1 MKRISPI
8 SATRTPDKPT
18 ERKRRLAFI
27 STVFLLPADAG
38 GKIRTGNIL
47 RGMLGGAFEITLV
60 MPATPEQLAR
70 WGDELKALCN
80 HLVTWP
86 APKTLPRWTRAADLM
101 RTTPA
106 NVANDATAAA
116 RRTVARLLDQT
127 EFDVV
132 VYDFVHA
139 AVLRPAYTQSRARS
153 VCFTHNVEAEI
164 FERHAKTAA
173 GPLMRRVW
181 ASQAEKM
188 RRFEGEA
195 LRGFDSV
202 IAVSERDG
210 QQFSAG
216 YGVSNP
222 QVIPTGVDLAFFSW
236 VAPVSPVASASPAST
251 DAGQPPTVVFTGS
264 MDWAANVDG
273 VRFFLGEVWPLVL
286 ARQPDARFTVVGRHP
301 PAALLREA
309 EGQPGVTFTGFVD
322 DVRPYVRAA
331 QAFVIPLRVGGGTR
345 IKAFEAMA
353 MGCPLVSTGVGIE
366 GLGVNPGEHYL
377 LADSAADQAAAV
389 LRLFDDAAL
398 RAQLSQA
405 AREQVEQRYGHRV
418 AALAFEQICL
428 RAGNQA
434 LLTAAAVSPAAA

>member
-1 MKRISPI
+1 MKRSSP
-8 SATRTPDKPT
+8 PDRPA

-60 MPATPEQLAR
+60 MPATPEQLAQ

-86 APKTLPRWTRAADLM
+86 APKALPRWTRAADLM

-116 RRTVARLLDQT
+116 RRCVARLLDQT

-164 FERHAKTAA
+164 FERHAKTAS

-181 ASQAEKM
+181 ASQAVKM

-210 QQFSAG
+210 QQFSTG
-216 YGVSNP
+216 YGVNNP
-222 QVIPTGVDLAFFSW
+222 QVIPTGVDLDFFSW
-236 VAPVSPVASASPAST
+236 QAPPAPT
-251 DAGQPPTVVFTGS
+251 AEQPPGVVFTGS

-273 VRFFLGEVWPLVL
+273 VRFFLAEVWPLVR
-286 ARQPDARFTVVGRHP
+286 AREPAARFTVVGRHP

-322 DVRPYVRAA
+322 DVRPHVRGA
-331 QAFVIPLRVGGGTR
+331 QVFVIPLRVGGGTR

-353 MGCPLVSTGVGIE
+353 MGCPVVSTGVGIE
-366 GLGVNPGEHYL
+366 GLGVTPGEHYL
-377 LADSAADQAAAV
+377 LADSAAEQAAAV
-389 LRLFDDAAL
+389 LRLFDEAPL

-418 AALAFEQICL
+418 AAQAFEQICL
-428 RAGNQA
+428 RAGNPA
-434 LLTAAAVSPAAA
+434 PLTAAAVSSAAA

>member
-1 MKRISPI
+1 VSVCNSPR
-8 SATRTPDKPT
+8 SGTG

-47 RGMLGGAFEITLV
+47 RGMQGGAFEITLV
-60 MPATPEQLAR
+60 MPATPEQLAQ
-70 WGDELKALCN
+70 WGDELKRLCD
-80 HLVTWP
+80 HLVTWL
-86 APKTLPRWTRAADLM
+86 APKALPRWTRAADLM

-106 NVANDATAAA
+106 NVANDATASA

-139 AVLRPAYTQSRARS
+139 AVLRPVHTQSRARS

-173 GPLMRRVW
+173 GALMRRVW

-210 QQFSAG
+210 QQFSTA
-216 YGVSNP
+216 YAVNNP
-222 QVIPTGVDLAFFSW
+222 QVIPTGVDLDFFSW
-236 VAPVSPVASASPAST
+236 QAPVSPTAE
-251 DAGQPPTVVFTGS
+251 QPPTVVFTGS

-273 VRFFLGEVWPLVL
+273 VRFFLADIWPLVL
-286 ARQPDARFTVVGRHP
+286 QKQPDARFTVVGRHP

-309 EGQPGVTFTGFVD
+309 EGVAGVTFTGFVD

-353 MGCPLVSTGVGIE
+353 MGCPLVSTAVGIE
-366 GLGVNPGEHYL
+366 GLGVAPDEHYL
-377 LADSAADQAAAV
+377 LCDSTAEQAAAV
-389 LRLFDDAAL
+389 LRLFNDAAL
-398 RAQLSQA
+398 RQSLSQA

-428 RAGNQA
+428 RAGNPA
-434 LLTAAAVSPAAA
+434 PSATAAVAVAAAPA

>member
-1 MKRISPI
+1 VT
-8 SATRTPDKPT
+8 A
-18 ERKRRLAFI
+18 RKRRLAFI

-47 RGMLGGAFEITLV
+47 RGMKGGAFEITLV
-60 MPATPEQLAR
+60 MPATPQQQAQ
-70 WGDELKALCN
+70 WGDDLKLMCD

-86 APKTLPRWTRAADLM
+86 APKVLPRWTRAVDLM

-116 RRTVARLLDQT
+116 RRTVAGLLART

-139 AVLRPAYTQSRARS
+139 AVLRPKGTKGTKGHSQSHARS

-181 ASQAEKM
+181 ASQAAKM
-188 RRFEGEA
+188 RRFEGQA
-195 LRGFDSV
+195 LRDFDSV

-210 QQFSAG
+210 QQFSTA
-216 YGVSNP
+216 YAVNNP
-222 QVIPTGVDLAFFSW
+222 QVIPTGVDLDFFSW
-236 VAPVSPVASASPAST
+236 QAPVAPNAE
-251 DAGQPPTVVFTGS
+251 QPPTVVFTGS

-273 VRFFLGEVWPLVL
+273 VRFFLADVWPLVL
-286 ARQPDARFTVVGRHP
+286 QSRPDARFTVVGRHP
-301 PAALLREA
+301 PPALVRET
-309 EGQPGVTFTGFVD
+309 EGVAGVTFTGFVD
-322 DVRPYVRAA
+322 DVRTYVRGA

-353 MGCPLVSTGVGIE
+353 MGCPLVSTAIGIE
-366 GLGVNPGEHYL
+366 GLGVTPGEHYL
-377 LADSAADQAAAV
+377 LCDSAAEQAAAV
-389 LRLFDDAAL
+389 LQLFDNAVLRQAL
-398 RAQLSQA
+398 SRA
-405 AREQVEQRYGHRV
+405 ARQQVESRYGHRV
-418 AALAFEQICL
+418 AAQAFEQICL
-428 RAGNQA
+428 RAG
-434 LLTAAAVSPAAA
+434 LTVATRTPAALAGA